1 MSNLSF
7 KPKQITK
14 KLISVL
20 PERSVDVIIRRYG
33 LSDEGRKTLDYIG
46 KGYGI
51 TRERVRQIENN
62 AIKNIKKSDIFTNS
76 GDIFL
81 ELEDKIDDLGNIL
94 AEEDILNQYE
104 KDRDHVHFLMVL
116 GDQFNKRKEDEKL
129 KVRWYI
135 NEEVSSSVENALNNV
150 YKNLSNDDL
159 VSEEEMI
166 SMFSDAIEDLPK
178 TYNEE
183 SLRRWLNISK
193 KIGRNTLNEWG
204 LADSSNINLKGIRD
218 YAYLTIRQSGSPL
231 HFREVASAIEKDF
244 GKTIHIATCH
254 NELIKDPRFVL
265 VGRGLYGLTDW
276 GYKPGTVKDVIKD
289 ILKKEGPMDKD
300 TVIEKVMKERH
311 VKPNTIVVNLQN
323 PRFFKREGDLYKV
336 K

>member
-14 KLISVL
+14 KMIAVL
-20 PERSVDVIIRRYG
+20 PERSVDVIVRRYG
-33 LSDEGRKTLDYIG
+33 LSEEGRKTLDYIG

-62 AIKNIKKSDIFTNS
+62 AIKNIKKSDIFSNS

-104 KDRDHVHFLMVL
+104 NDKDYVHFLMVL
-116 GDQFNKRKEDEKL
+116 GDNFKKKKEDEKL
-129 KVRWYI
+129 KARWYI
-135 NEEVSSSVENALNNV
+135 NEEVSSAVEGALNTV
-150 YKNLSNDDL
+150 YNKLSKDDL
-159 VSEEEMI
+159 VSEEDII
-166 SMFSDAIEDLPK
+166 SMFSQSVAGLPK

-193 KIGRNTLNEWG
+193 KIGKNTLNEWG
-204 LADSSNINLKGIRD
+204 LSDSPNINLKGIRD

-231 HFREVASAIEKDF
+231 HFKEVANAIEKDF
-244 GKTIHIATCH
+244 NKTIHIATCH

-265 VGRGLYGLTDW
+265 VGRGLYGLTEW

-300 TVIEKVMKERH
+300 SVIEKVMKERY
-311 VKPNTIVVNLQN
+311 VKPNTIIVNLQN
-323 PRFFKREGDLYKV
+323 PRFFKREGDVYKI